1 VPLHRMLLADTYYC
15 CHCHCLPPP
24 ARCVAED
31 PTYKDSGRSISECTG
46 PCNSCADATKSCPAD
61 DSLPG
66 ACTSYSGDP
75 AVRKC
80 IGARRLA

>member
-1 VPLHRMLLADTYYC
+1 MAARCHHPLTTAAIASGPL
-15 CHCHCLPPP
+15 PP

-31 PTYKDSGRSISECTG
+31 PIYKDSGRSISECMG

-61 DSLPG
+61 DALPG
-66 ACTSYSGDP
+66 ACTAYSGDP